1 MKDRDHNEVM
11 AEMFQADPQF
21 AADYLRRV
29 FVDGMASD
37 VRLALR
43 QMAGVLSVRPVAGSR
58 DVAPAVGLFDRVGLR
73 YEVACDVIGALIAH
87 YAEIIG
93 HEREQAQPDE
103 AVLRVALAMKAA
115 LAAARDDLDP
125 SDATAIET
133 AISRYA
139 PVARRVYGNDDID
152 QVHQVQGQTV
162 VSPGTAS
169 PTIEQLALCAD
180 DVTVQTWLLRGDI
193 SHDEA
198 VQCTRILH
206 RYPQSNEPG
215 RKRRPA
221 Y

>member
-103 AVLRVALAMKAA
+103 AVLCVALAMKAV
-115 LAAARDDLDP
+115 LAAERDDLDP

-152 QVHQVQGQTV
+152 QVQGQTV
-162 VSPGTAS
+162 VAPGTAS
-169 PTIEQLALCAD
+169 PTIEQLALSAD

-198 VQCTRILH
+198 VQCYRILH
-206 RYPQSNEPG
+206 HYPQRNESG
-215 RKRRPA
+215 RKRRPS

>member
-29 FVDGMASD
+29 FVDGMPSD
-37 VRLALR
+37 VRLGLR
-43 QMAGVLSVRPVAGSR
+43 QMAGVLSVRSVAGSR

-103 AVLRVALAMKAA
+103 AVLCVALAMKAV
-115 LAAARDDLDP
+115 LAAERDDLDP

-139 PVARRVYGNDDID
+139 PVACRVYGNDDID
-152 QVHQVQGQTV
+152 QVQGQTV
-162 VSPGTAS
+162 VAPGTAS
-169 PTIEQLALCAD
+169 PSIEQLALSAD

-198 VQCTRILH
+198 VQCYRILH
-206 RYPQSNEPG
+206 RYPQSNELG